1 MESDWL
7 LRYFHEELAGIGSV
21 EQPMAVSNPRS
32 RVIQSHFP
40 FEPAMPTT
48 RQRAI
53 LPICPASDPT
63 APATA
68 VTRNFHL
75 DFAAER

>member
-7 LRYFHEELAGIGSV
+7 FRYFHEEFAGIGSV

-32 RVIQSHFP
+32 RVIKSHFS

-48 RQRAI
+48 RQHAI
-53 LPICPASDPT
+53 LPIYRASDPT
-63 APATA
+63 SPAPA
-68 VTRNFHL
+68 VTPNFHL